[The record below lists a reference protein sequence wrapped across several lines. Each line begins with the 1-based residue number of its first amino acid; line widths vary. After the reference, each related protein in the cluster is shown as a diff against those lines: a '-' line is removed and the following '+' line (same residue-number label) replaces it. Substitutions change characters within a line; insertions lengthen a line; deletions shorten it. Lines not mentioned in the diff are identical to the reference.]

1 MKVVARIT
9 GGLGNQLFQ
18 YAMARAMAARHSA
31 RLLLDLSHYEAAGTH
46 THRGFE
52 LGAFNTHFDVATGS
66 DLAPFRPSFIRR
78 VLARTGLASGPR
90 VLHQRGFGFNPETLD
105 AEPPIYLDGTWQSEQ
120 YFTGCSEALRTEVTL
135 KNALTGETAALA
147 SSLGSQC
154 SISVHVRRGDYA
166 HDPKTRDYHGLLGMP
181 YYTAAMQWMLERLP
195 DARFIVFSDEP
206 EWAREHLH
214 ADAPL
219 TVLPVR
225 SGPEDLVLMAQCR
238 HHIIANSSFSW
249 WGAWLNPSVTKLV
262 VAPQRWFS
270 DGAIDTNDLLPVSWT
285 RL

>member
-18 YAMARAMAARHSA
+18 YAMGRALAARHSA

-52 LGAFNTHFDVATGS
+52 LAAFKTRFDVATGA
-66 DLAPFRPSFIRR
+66 DLAPFRPSLVKR

-90 VLHQRGFGFNPETLD
+90 VLHQRGFGFNPEALGV
-105 AEPPIYLDGTWQSEQ
+105 EPPIYLDGTWQSEQ
-120 YFTGCSEALRTEVTL
+120 YFTMCSEALRTEVTL
-135 KNALTGETAALA
+135 NSALSGEAAALA
-147 SSLGSQC
+147 NRLYSQC

-166 HDPKTRDYHGLLGMP
+166 HDPKTRDYHGLLSMA
-181 YYTAAMQWMLERLP
+181 YYTGAIQWMLERLP
-195 DARFIVFSDEP
+195 EARFFVFSDEP
-206 EWAREHLH
+206 QWAREHLR
-214 ADAPL
+214 ADAPV

-225 SGPEDLVLMAQCR
+225 SGPEDLMLMAQCR

-249 WGAWLNPSVTKLV
+249 WGAWLNPSDAKLV
-262 VAPQRWFS
+262 VAPRRWFADAS
-270 DGAIDTNDLLPVSWT
+270 IRTNDLLPATWT